1 MKDVLEY
8 LENTAEVF
16 GEKTAVIEEE
26 KACSYLELLD
36 MAKRVGSSLSDKNIS
51 KKPVPVLMEKGINA
65 LSSFFGA
72 VYAGGFYV
80 LLNPELPTVRLN
92 KILDVLDTNF
102 IITDNENF

>member
-36 MAKRVGSSLSDKNIS
+36 KAKRVRKQF
-51 KKPVPVLMEKGINA
+51 MH
-65 LSSFFGA
+65 
-72 VYAGGFYV
+72 
-80 LLNPELPTVRLN
+80 
-92 KILDVLDTNF
+92 
-102 IITDNENF
+102 